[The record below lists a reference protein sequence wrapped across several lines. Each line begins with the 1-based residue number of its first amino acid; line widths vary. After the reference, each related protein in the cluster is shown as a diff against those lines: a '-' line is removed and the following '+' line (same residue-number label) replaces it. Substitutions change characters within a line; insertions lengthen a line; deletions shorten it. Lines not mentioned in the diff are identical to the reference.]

1 MKILQKFM
9 LFNLSKFS
17 LVLMLGLSSQGVFA
31 SFPVPIS
38 NSVQGSGLIK
48 DQQVNTL
55 RITWSGN
62 SDSSA
67 SNSFGQPYQVFSNNG
82 FFVVNQTTV
91 ANNNRRVSAKLVV
104 GTVNPFNIFETVR
117 VPRSVLVAAERADT
131 KIIRYVRTFTDE
143 SGGPVGTSIVTLQ
156 ITPSS
161 GGNLSISQID
171 LRFQNGD
178 ITMVTG
184 TEQTVNATAVISYGG
199 SGLLDL
205 IWEVATP
212 SSTSG
217 TPIFIRLKT
226 TRQFLGA
233 GRRSVIESPR
243 LPTNLTGSYIL
254 RLRVNAPTVDFSGLV
269 LHYSVIRSSAPAAE
283 VKTIRLVNPLPNSTI
298 DKTTQFSWKSVSGA
312 ISYQLEIYEMPVAD
326 LPYAGLVS
334 TDIEENQDKVLTTG
348 ILLPSD
354 RQTTALTPMTLQYL
368 TSGNAYYWRTLAVD
382 SDGNLLGKS
391 NYQKIYFT
399 PQE

>member
-1 MKILQKFM
+1 MKTLKKFM

-17 LVLMLGLSSQGVFA
+17 IVLMLGLSSQWVFA
-31 SFPVPIS
+31 SFVGPIS

-48 DQQVNTL
+48 AQQVNTL
-55 RITWSGN
+55 RITWRGDSN
-62 SDSSA
+62 SSA
-67 SNSFGQPYQVFSNNG
+67 SNNVGQPYQIFSNNG
-82 FFVVNQTTV
+82 SFVVNRTIV
-91 ANNNRRVSAKLVV
+91 ANSNRRVSARLVA
-104 GTVNPFNIFETVR
+104 GTVSPFNIFETVR
-117 VPRSVLVAAERADT
+117 VPRSVLAAAARADT
-131 KIIRYVRTFTDE
+131 KIIRYTRTFTDE
-143 SGGPVGTSIVTLQ
+143 SGGAIGTSVVTLQ

-161 GGNLSISQID
+161 GGDLSISQID
-171 LRFQNGD
+171 LRFQNGG

-184 TEQTVNATAVISYGG
+184 TDQTLNATAVISYGG

-226 TRQFLGA
+226 ARQLLGA

-283 VKTIRLVNPLPNSTI
+283 VKIIRLVNPLPNSTI
-298 DKTTQFSWKSVSGA
+298 DKAT
-312 ISYQLEIYEMPVAD
+312 
-326 LPYAGLVS
+326 
-334 TDIEENQDKVLTTG
+334 
-348 ILLPSD
+348 
-354 RQTTALTPMTLQYL
+354 
-368 TSGNAYYWRTLAVD
+368 
-382 SDGNLLGKS
+382 
-391 NYQKIYFT
+391 
-399 PQE
+399 